1 VIDEQTSKLGVNNY
15 NLIITLK
22 SMNINDFISE
32 KNQDSI
38 IIVNSH

>member
-1 VIDEQTSKLGVNNY
+1 MIDEQTSKLGVNNY
-15 NLIITLK
+15 NLIITFK
-22 SMNINDFISE
+22 CMNINDFISE